1 MSVWGGKNTR
11 SVLLKTKPPKH
22 KERMNYECFFLSF
35 FLGASLLIG
44 RALDHVELESLT
56 SLSWDLLD
64 PQISEPLFPL
74 TLLP

>member
-1 MSVWGGKNTR
+1 MSV
-11 SVLLKTKPPKH
+11 SFYH
-22 KERMNYECFFLSF
+22 F